1 MVLLEPLFQLLV
13 MGILAAIW
21 WAFIMSNSRDSSGF
35 LESLKL
41 NLKYVWY
48 GFLVFVALLVIT
60 AFLNATG
67 LDSLFRGG
75 EKFECFYYC

>member
-1 MVLLEPLFQLLV
+1 MEALIKLLLMAIFT
-13 MGILAAIW
+13 AIW

-35 LESLKL
+35 AESLKL

-48 GFLVFVALLVIT
+48 GFLLLIALVVIA

-67 LDSLFRGG
+67 LDSLFSGG
-75 EKFECFYYC
+75 DKFECFYYC